1 MARRQFRGSGVRYT
15 LPYLGPFAGLWV
27 LVTLAA
33 VAVAAISSYLV
44 IDAARASDD
53 TSVGGM
59 LLLQTVL
66 IAIAVVGLGV
76 FTTHRLAGPWI
87 AVRRA
92 LDQVREGDLDTELR
106 IRSRDAHLREVERSF
121 NEMVAALRDRAGER
135 RSA

>member
-1 MARRQFRGSGVRYT
+1 MARKFRGSGVRHT

-33 VAVAAISSYLV
+33 VAVAAISSYLM
-44 IDAARASDD
+44 IEAARASDD
-53 TSVGGM
+53 ASVAGM

-66 IAIAVVGLGV
+66 IAVAVVGLGV

-92 LDQVREGDLDTELR
+92 LDQVRGGDLDTQLR
-106 IRSRDAHLREVERSF
+106 IRSLDAHLREVERSF
-121 NEMVAALRDRAGER
+121 NDMMAALRDRVGER